1 MAAPSKHMILKMVT
15 VLVSA
20 SLILAA
26 CAQAAAPGGNRQIA
40 PMESVVLETVAVSKE
55 MEMPA
60 ASAPVA
66 GVSDAAQT
74 VERIVIKNGSLTIVV
89 PDPSKSMENIN
100 AMAEEMG
107 GFVVSANLYKQTI
120 SNGIEVPRASI
131 TIRVPADRMDEAM
144 RRIKSE
150 SKQDALNE
158 TINSQDVTSEYTD
171 LQSRLKNLEAAETE
185 LTEIMKDARRTEDV
199 LAVYNQLVQIREQ
212 IEVIKGQ
219 IQYYEQSAALSAIST
234 ELIAD
239 AAVQPLQIG
248 GWQPQGVV
256 KEAVEALVRTM
267 QGVVNAAIW
276 IVIYVLPVLLV
287 LFIVFILPPA
297 LLIRAWLRRRASK
310 KSAPPPLTTVEK

>member
-1 MAAPSKHMILKMVT
+1 MDAPGKHMILKLVT
-15 VLVSA
+15 VLVGA

-26 CAQAAAPGGNRQIA
+26 CAQAAAPGENRQIA

-55 MEMPA
+55 AEMPA
-60 ASAPVA
+60 APAPGA

-89 PDPSKSMENIN
+89 PDPSKSMENIS

-120 SNGIEVPRASI
+120 GNGVEVPRASI
-131 TIRVPADRMDEAM
+131 TIRVPAKRMDEAM
-144 RRIKSE
+144 RRIKAE

-248 GWQPQGVV
+248 GWQPQGVI
-256 KEAVEALVRTM
+256 KDAVEALVRTM
-267 QGVVNAAIW
+267 QGIVNAAIW

-287 LFIVFILPPA
+287 LFLIFVLPPA
-297 LLIRAWLRRRASK
+297 LLIRAWLRRRANK
-310 KSAPPPLTTVEK
+310 KSIPSPPTTVEK

>member
-1 MAAPSKHMILKMVT
+1 MAAPSKQTISKLIA

-20 SLILAA
+20 SLVLTA
-26 CAQAAAPGGNRQIA
+26 CAQAAAPNRERQIA

-55 MEMPA
+55 AEMPA
-60 ASAPVA
+60 APAPGGA

-89 PDPSKSMENIN
+89 PDPSKSMENIS

-120 SNGIEVPRASI
+120 SNGVEVPRASI
-131 TIRVPADRMDEAM
+131 TIRVPAERMDEAM
-144 RRIKSE
+144 RRIKAE

-248 GWQPQGVV
+248 GWQPQGVI
-256 KEAVEALVRTM
+256 KDAVEALVRTM
-267 QGVVNAAIW
+267 QGIINAAIW

-287 LFIVFILPPA
+287 LFIIFILPPA
-297 LLIRAWLRRRASK
+297 LVIRAWLRRRAGK
-310 KSAPPPLTTVEK
+310 KSAPLPSTPAE

>member
-89 PDPSKSMENIN
+89 PDPSKSMENIS

-120 SNGIEVPRASI
+120 GNGVEVPRASI
-131 TIRVPADRMDEAM
+131 TIRVPAERMDEAM

-310 KSAPPPLTTVEK
+310 KSAPPPITTVEK

>member
-26 CAQAAAPGGNRQIA
+26 CAQAAAPSGNRQIA

-89 PDPSKSMENIN
+89 PDPSKSMENIS

-120 SNGIEVPRASI
+120 GNGVEVPRASI
-131 TIRVPADRMDEAM
+131 TIRVPAERMDEAM

-248 GWQPQGVV
+248 GWQPQGVI

-287 LFIVFILPPA
+287 LSIVFILPPA

>member
-1 MAAPSKHMILKMVT
+1 MAAPSKQTISKLIA

-20 SLILAA
+20 SLVLAA
-26 CAQAAAPGGNRQIA
+26 CAQAAAPNRERQLA

-55 MEMPA
+55 AEMPA
-60 ASAPVA
+60 APAPGGA

-89 PDPSKSMENIN
+89 PDPSKSMENIS

-120 SNGIEVPRASI
+120 SNGVEVPRASI
-131 TIRVPADRMDEAM
+131 TIRVPAERMDEAM
-144 RRIKSE
+144 RRIKAE

-158 TINSQDVTSEYTD
+158 TINSQDVTSEYTN

-248 GWQPQGVV
+248 GWQPQGVI
-256 KEAVEALVRTM
+256 KDAVEALVRTM
-267 QGVVNAAIW
+267 QGIINAAIW
-276 IVIYVLPVLLV
+276 VVIYVLPVLLV
-287 LFIVFILPPA
+287 LFIIFVLPPA
-297 LLIRAWLRRRASK
+297 LLIRAWLRRRAGK
-310 KSAPPPLTTVEK
+310 KSTPLSSTPAE